1 MSLSGHRALI
11 TGAGQGIGRACAEVF
26 AAQGADLVL
35 LDRNRASLQEVEE
48 RLKGTGRKVVAAAV
62 DLTDPGELQ
71 RRLDAVRSTGLVD
84 ILVNNAGFDRPGTS
98 GRIDRTD
105 LEAVLQIHLVVPLLL
120 VQHFLP
126 AMRSARWGRIINVGS
141 IYGLIGA
148 KGELAYS
155 TAKAGLIGFTKA
167 VAKEAGQDGVTVNVV
182 LPGLTRTPTIETFM
196 AQKHKDRIIADTPLN
211 RMAEPEEIARVI
223 AFLASDDASFVTA
236 AAIPVSGGWGI

>member
-35 LDRNRASLQEVEE
+35 LDRNPSTLREVEE
-48 RLKGTGRKVVAAAV
+48 ELKHAGSKVMAVAV
-62 DLTDPGELQ
+62 DLMDPGDLHRALET
-71 RRLDAVRSTGLVD
+71 VHSSGLVD

-98 GRIDRTD
+98 ERIHRAD

-120 VQHFLP
+120 VQEFLP

-155 TAKAGLIGFTKA
+155 TAKAGLIGLSKA
-167 VAKEAGQDGVTVNVV
+167 VAREAGQDGVTVNVV
-182 LPGLTRTPTIETFM
+182 LPGLTRTPTIEAFM
-196 AQKHKDRIIADTPLN
+196 AQKYKDRIVADTPLN
-211 RMAEPEEIARVI
+211 RMAEPEEIAKVI